1 MVTVSNST
9 PNGILTMESIKDS
22 LLNEDAR
29 RKEKGESSSRV
40 LFHEKKNERQEKPE
54 RHKRSQ
60 SINPHG
66 FRGRSESRKYIKCC
80 H

>member
-29 RKEKGESSSRV
+29 RKEKGESSFRV
-40 LFHEKKNERQEKPE
+40 LFYEKK
-54 RHKRSQ
+54 KRKT
-60 SINPHG
+60 
-66 FRGRSESRKYIKCC
+66 RKTRKA
-80 H
+80 